1 MRARWS
7 LLFLTLAAAG
17 MLDDG
22 YLAAQQRPAEP
33 FRSAREVLTID
44 ASVLDASG
52 RPIMDLQAA
61 DFIVK
66 IDGAPRQVLIA
77 HRFGTDAGRIVNAD
91 AAPTPRFTRSLDV
104 QPGRLVMFA
113 IDRDSIRLGN
123 ERAML
128 ETAAKMVD
136 ALSSSDAIGVAGVPT
151 GGIDLTR
158 DRKAAAEAIKK
169 LTGTQP
175 LSSWQHQMSWDEAIE
190 MERDA
195 QSRRSTAPD
204 AIGGVTQAKVIQREC
219 PKEQPL
225 PGVPNECV
233 IEINTQVRDMVN
245 LGRAHAS
252 NVLKGI
258 DNIIDRLG
266 ALHAPKHLVLI
277 SGGIPFDLD
286 TFTRY
291 KELADKAARAHVA
304 MFVVQLDQ
312 GTDASDRGNFGTV
325 FGGREYTQ
333 GLGTI
338 ASSTGGVLFE
348 GVGKA
353 GGVFD
358 RIATEVNYFYE
369 LGVES
374 SASDANGKSHRID
387 ITVNRPGAHVR
398 APAETIVSARPSG
411 AAGEAI
417 VHALS
422 EPTDVA
428 ELPFEVAAYMTHSKD
443 LDKVRV
449 MVSATVADGPAP
461 AEWGY
466 VIMDGSKVVASSRS
480 QADPNAPAPWAAS
493 ASVDVDRGRYRL
505 RTAVIGADGR
515 IGVLET
521 PLLVGMRMA
530 GTIET
535 SDVMLG
541 TTAGGLLVPRASL
554 KQADQGIAMI
564 ELSSAEPLS
573 DATAT
578 LQLTRGGTA
587 DAAQTRPLILHTRDD
602 DKSIVVGEAR
612 IDSAALTPGI
622 YTASVI
628 LTRGGSPIARV
639 SRVIEVTPGAP
650 AASAPP
656 ASGARAASARN
667 PELDGALQ
675 RVGNY
680 VATFGQQAS
689 LIVGV
694 EHYEQHYQNSPV
706 GEPSYR
712 QMNAEFALVKTTSG
726 WAGYRDVSNV
736 DQKPIPDRQSRLR
749 TLLTASAPDMSE
761 ARRIAD
767 ESARFNIGPMK
778 RNFNEPTAVLFF
790 MSAASQPR
798 FSFTPKGT
806 ATVGGVDVAR
816 IDYQEEARPT
826 YIRTSDGKDA
836 PCRGTL
842 WINPADGTVVR
853 TKLLLTGYGGQG
865 SSAEIEVTFA
875 KDQRLDLWLP
885 VTMVE
890 RYVGKLSREGTAGR
904 SRVRAGMS
912 VNVVT
917 GESVVTATATYSDFK
932 RFETGGAVK

>member
-7 LLFLTLAAAG
+7 RLFLTLAAAG
-17 MLDDG
+17 ILDAG
-22 YLAAQQRPAEP
+22 HLAAQQHPVEP
-33 FRSAREVLTID
+33 FRSARDVLTID

-61 DFIVK
+61 DFIVT

-91 AAPTPRFTRSLDV
+91 AAPVPRFTRSMDV

-113 IDRDSIRLGN
+113 IDRDSIRSGN
-123 ERAML
+123 ERAMM
-128 ETAAKMVD
+128 ETAAKMID
-136 ALSSSDAIGVAGVPT
+136 AVSPSDAIGVAGVPT

-158 DRKAAAEAIKK
+158 DHKAAAEAIKK

-175 LSSWQHQMSWDEAIE
+175 MSSWQHQMSWDEALEI
-190 MERDA
+190 ERDL
-195 QSRRSTAPD
+195 QTSRSTAAD
-204 AIGGVTQAKVIQREC
+204 AIAGIMQPKVVQREC
-219 PKEQPL
+219 PKEKAL

-233 IEINTQVRDMVN
+233 IEINTQARDMSQ
-245 LGRAHAS
+245 LGRLHAT

-277 SGGIPFDLD
+277 SSGIPFDFE

-291 KELADKAARAHVA
+291 KELADKAAQAHVA
-304 MFVVQLDQ
+304 IFVVQLDQ
-312 GTDASDRGNFGTV
+312 GLDASDRGNVGTV
-325 FGGREYTQ
+325 FGGREYAQ

-374 SASDANGKSHRID
+374 SASDANGKAHRID
-387 ITVNRPGAHVR
+387 VSVNRPGAHVR
-398 APAETIVSARPSG
+398 APAETIVSPPSRG

-417 VHALS
+417 IRALS

-428 ELPFEVAAYMTHSKD
+428 ELPFEVAAFMTHSKD

-449 MVSATVADGPAP
+449 MVSATVADGPPP

-466 VIMDGSKVVASSRS
+466 VILDGSKVVTSSHS
-480 QADPNAPAPWAAS
+480 QADPNAPDPWAAS
-493 ASVDVDRGRYRL
+493 ASVDVEPGRYRL
-505 RTAVIGADGR
+505 RTAVLGADGR

-530 GTIET
+530 GKIET
-535 SDVMLG
+535 SDLLLG
-541 TTAGGLLVPRASL
+541 ALAGGRLVPRARV
-554 KQADQGIAMI
+554 AQGDPGVAMI
-564 ELSSAEPLS
+564 ELSSDEPLS

-578 LQLTRGGTA
+578 LRLMRGGA
-587 DAAQTRPLILHTRDD
+587 AEAAQTSPLTLRTRDD

-628 LTRGGSPIARV
+628 LARGGSPIARV
-639 SRVIEVTPGAP
+639 SRVFEVTPGAA
-650 AASAPP
+650 AASSAP
-656 ASGARAASARN
+656 ASAARPAPRN
-667 PELDGALQ
+667 AELEGALQ
-675 RVGNY
+675 RVGSY

-694 EHYEQHYQNSPV
+694 EHYEQRYENSPV
-706 GEPSYR
+706 GEVSHR
-712 QMNAEFALVKTTSG
+712 KLNAEFALVRTTSG
-726 WAGYRDVSNV
+726 WAGYRDVSDV
-736 DQKPIPDRQSRLR
+736 DQKPIPDRQNRLR
-749 TLLTASAPDMSE
+749 TLLTSSAPDMSE

-778 RNFNEPTAVLFF
+778 RNFNEPTAALFF
-790 MSAASQPR
+790 MSAASQSR

-806 ATVGGVDVAR
+806 ANVGGVDVAR

-826 YIRTSDGKDA
+826 YIRTSDGKDV

-842 WINPADGTVVR
+842 WINPADGAVVR

-865 SSAEIEVTFA
+865 SSAEIEVTYA
-875 KDQRLDLWLP
+875 KEQRLDLWLP
-885 VTMVE
+885 ETMVE
-890 RYVGKLSREGTAGR
+890 RYAGKLSRIATPGR
-904 SRVRAGMS
+904 SRGRAGMA
-912 VNVVT
+912 VGIIT
-917 GESVVTATATYSDFK
+917 GEAVVTATATYSDFK
-932 RFETGGAVK
+932 RFETSGAVK